1 MLRGL
6 RWGELRAAAE
16 QGNLTALEAPPTE
29 LRRHIKALALEGK
42 WAELIDAAE
51 NAMSLPCSRAWLDLQ
66 RAVVEACIQLGPGYH
81 PIARAIRSELKT
93 LLQDVPQLMT
103 ATLMDD
109 TPAANGDTV
118 NWLRELL
125 NEGAVVAEAEVDSAE
140 DRLAPAWKKQF
151 VDAYALAAEALKSGK
166 HSRALEIL
174 YQEIASQP
182 SGRAKFLRKL
192 QLVEVCIASNKAQI
206 AQPILEDLAATIE
219 EHKLDG
225 WEDPQLMA
233 SALLTIMK
241 SSRKIQDDEDERSK
255 YFQRIC
261 RLDPVKA
268 LEA

>member
-1 MLRGL
+1 
-6 RWGELRAAAE
+6 
-16 QGNLTALEAPPTE
+16 
-29 LRRHIKALALEGK
+29 
-42 WAELIDAAE
+42 
-51 NAMSLPCSRAWLDLQ
+51 
-66 RAVVEACIQLGPGYH
+66 VVEACIRRGPAYH

-93 LLQDVPQLMT
+93 LLQDVPQLMH

-118 NWLRELL
+118 NWMRELL
-125 NEGAVVAEAEVDSAE
+125 NEAASPGAAGKDTDSAE

-151 VDAYALAAEALKSGK
+151 VDAYARAADALKSGN
-166 HSRALEIL
+166 HSKALEIL
-174 YQEIASQP
+174 QQEIASQP

-192 QLVEVCIASNKAQI
+192 QLVEMCIASQKAEI
-206 AQPILEDLAATIE
+206 AQPILEDLAATVE

-225 WEDPQLMA
+225 WEDPRLMA

-241 SSRKIQDDEDERSK
+241 SSRRIQDNEDERGK
-255 YFQRIC
+255 YFERIC